1 MNEFIT
7 KYPTF
12 KTFPITWTIIILNIF
27 YFLIQTL
34 SGGSTNT
41 VNLVRLGAK
50 FDYAISQ
57 GEYWRLL
64 SATFMH
70 IGIIHLILNLVGLF
84 IFGRLIEKEFLRFR
98 YVIIY
103 LFSGISSSI
112 FSYWSGSAFIN
123 IEDITYCNQ
132 GVGLGSIGAGAS
144 GAIFGLLGCYAA
156 FLMINK
162 NVLGSNARESLVS
175 IGVLVFINVV
185 YGATATNIDQVAHV
199 SGLMCGFAIG
209 WLLSPAKQ
217 MIILPDS
224 LVDKSIL
231 VSINR
236 NNLSKFFIV
245 SFVILIIIT
254 IMAYFQRTQFL
265 NELSDLCRLDVWYK
279 IK

>member
-1 MNEFIT
+1 MNDFLK

-12 KTFPITWTIIILNIF
+12 KSFPITWTIIALNIF
-27 YFLIQTL
+27 YFLIQTV

-41 VNLVRLGAK
+41 GNLVRLGAK
-50 FDYAISQ
+50 FDYGIAQ

-64 SATFMH
+64 SATFLH
-70 IGIIHLILNLVGLF
+70 IGVIHLILNLAGLF

-103 LFSGISSSI
+103 LFAGISSSI
-112 FSYWSGSAFIN
+112 FSYWSGSAFISIDDLTN
-123 IEDITYCNQ
+123 CNE
-132 GVGLGSIGAGAS
+132 GLGSIGAGAS

-162 NVLGSNARESLVS
+162 NVLGSNARESLIS
-175 IGVLVFINVV
+175 IGILVFINVV
-185 YGATATNIDQVAHV
+185 YGATASNIDQVAHV
-199 SGLMCGFAIG
+199 SGLICGFAIG

-217 MIILPDS
+217 MIILPDT
-224 LVDKSIL
+224 LVEKSIL
-231 VSINR
+231 VSLNR
-236 NNLSKFFIV
+236 NNLSKLFIV
-245 SFVILIIIT
+245 SFVILIII
-254 IMAYFQRTQFL
+254 ISMAYFQRTQFL